1 MRYIHIKFITI
12 LVTIL
17 FNSAYSEESLT
28 VSSKALT
35 AAMAQRVAIEA
46 LNTCSKLGYQ
56 AAVAVV
62 GRNGNLIAF
71 IRDPLS
77 GPHTIDISEKKA
89 FTSASTRVASG
100 SLVDMQNLNFSDK
113 LIIIKGGLPI
123 SIGGYVY
130 GGVGVLAAVG
140 IKAKLMMMKYVL
152 GQELMQLKK
161 ILNFSNKTKQS

>member
-1 MRYIHIKFITI
+1 MRYIHIKFIII
-12 LVTIL
+12 LIIVL
-17 FNSAYSEESLT
+17 FNSAHSEESLT
-28 VSSKALT
+28 VGSKTLT

-56 AAVAVV
+56 AAAAVV

-100 SLVDMQNLNFSDK
+100 SLVDMQHLNFSDK
-113 LIIIKGGLPI
+113 LITIKGGLPI
-123 SIGGYVY
+123 SVAGYVY
-130 GGVGVLAAVG
+130 GGVGVSGATPEDDEVCAKAG
-140 IKAKLMMMKYVL
+140 IDAIKEDIEF
-152 GQELMQLKK
+152 QQ
-161 ILNFSNKTKQS
+161 